1 MKKRLLIL
9 AGGMAS
15 RMKKSLAATEGIDE
29 KLIQQAN
36 TVTKGM
42 IQVGKSGKTLIDYQI
57 YNAHLAG
64 FEEVMLLLN
73 PADTVTRPYCEDL
86 MNRDA
91 AWGIKI
97 VFSIQYITSD
107 REKPAG
113 TSDAVYQALT
123 QHEDW
128 TKGKVIVCNS
138 DNLYSVKALN
148 ALWDSPYSEALISYE
163 RAGLDYPEERISAF
177 ALIKT
182 DSEGFL
188 LDIVEKPT
196 TEQAEEIKAE
206 VGRLGVS
213 MNMFIFDAEK
223 FLPYLEK
230 TPFHPVRNE
239 KELPTSVFMY
249 GEGEGRGFYT
259 IPLSENVPDLTSK
272 EDILTMQQYL
282 DDTFGEF

>member
-1 MKKRLLIL
+1 MKRLLIL

-15 RMKKSLAATEGIDE
+15 RMKKSLASSEGLDA
-29 KLIQQAN
+29 KLIEQAN
-36 TVTKGM
+36 SVTKGM
-42 IQVGKSGKTLIDYQI
+42 IQVGKNGKTLIDYQI
-57 YNAHLAG
+57 RNAALAG

-86 MNRDA
+86 MKNNA
-91 AWGIKI
+91 SFGVKI
-97 VFSIQYITSD
+97 VFSIQHIPAD

-113 TSDAVYQALT
+113 TADAVYQALI

-128 TKGKVIVCNS
+128 KKGRVVVCNS

-148 ALWDSPYSEALISYE
+148 LLWDSPESEALISYE
-163 RAGLDYPEERISAF
+163 RDSLDYPEERISAF

-182 DSEGFL
+182 DAKGYL

-196 TEQAEEIKAE
+196 AEQAEEIKKE

-213 MNMFIFDAEK
+213 MNMFVFDAAK

-230 TPFHPVRNE
+230 TPYHPVRNE
-239 KELPTSVFMY
+239 KELPTAVFLY
-249 GEGEGRGFYT
+249 GEGEGRGFFT
-259 IPLSENVPDLTSK
+259 IPLAENVPDLTSK
-272 EDILTMQQYL
+272 DDIIAMQKYL
-282 DDTFGEF
+282 DETFGEF